1 MKKFKGHDFDKS
13 KPKPTMKEKVGFAIV
28 IMMAIVGLI
37 WSLLILDN
45 TATFSTEWVLNS
57 VVNEAKRYS
66 RISPVYR
73 DRIIPVM
80 VLVIYCKYAVFFVTL
95 VSRNWKGNVEW
106 AKHYEMASVL
116 VGLTIALGFF
126 YMTPLMFG
134 YIYYVPTISDIPRGM
149 SGFGLRLF
157 NGKGGPFFLFLF
169 AGAAGHTMAVNCVFF
184 LQNYAVILKLKI

>member
-1 MKKFKGHDFDKS
+1 MKEFKGHDIDKS
-13 KPKPTMKEKVGFAIV
+13 KPKPTMKEKVGFAVV
-28 IMMAIVGLI
+28 IMMAVVGLI

-45 TATFSTEWVLNS
+45 TATFSMEWVLNS

-66 RISPVYR
+66 RVSPVYR

-106 AKHYEMASVL
+106 AKHHEMARIFVFF
-116 VGLTIALGFF
+116 IIILGFF

-134 YIYYVPTISDIPRGM
+134 YVYYVPTIADIPPGM
-149 SGFGLRLF
+149 PGFGLRLF

-169 AGAAGHTMAVNCVFF
+169 SGAAGYHMAEYLVLIVAKLRNCFET
-184 LQNYAVILKLKI
+184 